1 MDFYNKIANST
12 AHRPIRDELSGMV
25 FNDTSLFPELM
36 VIAFRVTDK
45 NHHKACWIL
54 ELVLEKEIGW
64 LKGFLPQFCGT
75 LPLYKHE
82 GAIRSI
88 SKICLFSVQNHLK
101 QRNGFLSDEQ
111 LQQIIEACFDW
122 LITDAKVATKAY
134 AMRALYLAGK
144 SNDWIYPELQVILTQ
159 GFPQHSAGYQAAAKE
174 ILQKI
179 AKAKNS
185 YFL

>member
-1 MDFYNKIANST
+1 MFYQRIANST

-25 FNDTSLFPELM
+25 FNDPQLFPELLA
-36 VIAFRVTDK
+36 VALDVADK

-64 LKGFLPQFCGT
+64 LKDFLPQFCGA

-101 QRNGFLSDEQ
+101 QRSGFLSTEE
-111 LQQIIEACFDW
+111 LQQITEACFDW

-134 AMRALYLAGK
+134 AMRALYIIGK
-144 SNDWIYPELQVILTQ
+144 SHGWIYPELEVILTQ
-159 GFPQHSAGYQAAAKE
+159 GFPQHSPAYKAAAKE
-174 ILQKI
+174 ILHKI
-179 AKAKNS
+179 DKAKK
-185 YFL
+185 

>member
-1 MDFYNKIANST
+1 MFYKRIANST

-25 FNDTSLFPELM
+25 VNNPALFPKL
-36 VIAFRVTDK
+36 IAVALDVTDK

-54 ELVLEKEIGW
+54 ELVLEREISR
-64 LKGFLPQFCGT
+64 LKDFLPQFCCT

-101 QRNGFLSDEQ
+101 QRSGFLSSDE
-111 LQQIIEACFDW
+111 LQQITEACFDW

-134 AMRALYLAGK
+134 AMRALYLIGK
-144 SNDWIYPELQVILTQ
+144 SHDWIYPELEVILTQ
-159 GFPQHSAGYQAAAKE
+159 GFPQHSPAYKAAAKE
-174 ILQKI
+174 ILHKI
-179 AKAKNS
+179 AKAKK
-185 YFL
+185 